1 MSWSVTVIAPEGY
14 PDVQEPVVSFCQCPG
29 NMYMGV
35 QEMKETQLRHMK
47 TPEAIEALKDLIAEV
62 DKNNEGRF
70 SDAYAVDADMKWSE
84 GKETRKEWEEWE
96 RLASHCRDAWP
107 SKTYEEFCGVKLRK
121 RIRED
126 AVRFLLYYS
135 AGYQVEFEW

>member
-1 MSWSVTVIAPEGY
+1 MSWSVTIIAPEGY
-14 PDVQEPVVSFCQCPG
+14 PDVQESVMSFCQCPG

-35 QEMKETQLRHMK
+35 MEMKETQLRHMK
-47 TPEAIEALKDLIAEV
+47 TPEAIEALKELIAEV

-70 SDAYAVDADMKWSE
+70 SDVYAVNADMKWSE
-84 GKETRKEWEEWE
+84 GRETRKEWEEWGS
-96 RLASHCRDAWP
+96 LAYCRDAWP
-107 SKTYEEFCGVKLRK
+107 YKTYEEFCGAKLRK
-121 RIRED
+121 RMRED

>member
-35 QEMKETQLRHMK
+35 MEMKETQLRHME
-47 TPEAIEALKDLIAEV
+47 TSEAIEALKDLIAEV

-70 SDAYAVDADMKWSE
+70 SDVYAVNADMRWSE
-84 GKETRKEWEEWE
+84 GRETRKEWGEWVAM
-96 RLASHCRDAWP
+96 RLGN
-107 SKTYEEFCGVKLRK
+107 KTYEEFCGVKLRK